1 MGLNCTHHAD
11 GVRAAD
17 LTRPASRCSLPSTG
31 LSFMNR
37 GTSDARVKESALKGV
52 VIMSRIPRLAL
63 AYAEAVKRILGIGP
77 RFQDPPANAASRR
90 SVSRIV
96 ETHTQVSP

>member
-1 MGLNCTHHAD
+1 
-11 GVRAAD
+11 
-17 LTRPASRCSLPSTG
+17 
-31 LSFMNR
+31 
-37 GTSDARVKESALKGV
+37 
-52 VIMSRIPRLAL
+52 MSRIPRLAL